1 MTADDV
7 LSLVMSRL
15 GGGMPVVDITTELTG
30 VLKDLSGRAD
40 FLTAQSVIETAAGQS
55 GYSLSEDCKDIC
67 GAIIYGKAM
76 LDRITYERY
85 LELLGYSTPAAA
97 GTPSRY
103 AIRHGKIWLW
113 PVPDAVYEIR
123 ADCSIYHPETF
134 TEILFGSEFTEA
146 VVHGVLAALY
156 AGQLKK
162 RLSLAQRTLAER
174 EELTCKFYEQHP
186 EAKFHADLYE
196 MEIDKLAGNL
206 STAGDTVAV
215 EYRDI

>member
-15 GGGMPVVDITTELTG
+15 GGGMPAVDILSELTG
-30 VLKDLSGRAD
+30 VLKDLSARAD
-40 FLTAQSVIETAAGQS
+40 FLTAQSIIETAAGQS
-55 GYSLSEDCKDIC
+55 GYSLPENFKDIC
-67 GAIIYGKAM
+67 GAIIDGAAV
-76 LDRITYERY
+76 LDRIPYGRY

-103 AIRHGKIWLW
+103 AIRHGKVWLW
-113 PVPDAVYEIR
+113 PVPDAVYEIT
-123 ADCSIYHPETF
+123 ADYSIYHPETF
-134 TEILFGSEFTEA
+134 TEILFGSEFIEA
-146 VVHGVLAALY
+146 IVHGVLAALY

-174 EELTCKFYEQHP
+174 EELTCKFYEQHL

-206 STAGDTVAV
+206 SAAGEIVAV